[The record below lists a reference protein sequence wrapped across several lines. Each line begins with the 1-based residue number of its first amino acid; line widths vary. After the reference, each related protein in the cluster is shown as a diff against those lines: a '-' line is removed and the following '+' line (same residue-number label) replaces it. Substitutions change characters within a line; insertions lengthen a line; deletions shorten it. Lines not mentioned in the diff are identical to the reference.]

1 MLTTYGLFSH
11 GAGEMVQTGGVVGR
25 TEASELE
32 GSFSELA
39 LALFSSDSV
48 AGTLQSIVD
57 RASATIDGC
66 DAAGV
71 LVVEDGIVAPSAISS
86 QLVVEVDAAQI
97 ESGEGPCLDASSTGK
112 SFYAE
117 DLLDDDRWPAFAP
130 RAVALGIRSV
140 LAYPLLDGQASA
152 LNLYGRLPSAFGATG
167 RAQGLLFAT
176 LARLALN
183 SAEDRESEEKRSG
196 HLTEALRTRELIG
209 QAQGILIERERI
221 TADQAFD
228 VLRRASQHLNIKLR
242 EVAERLVETGETPG
256 RPPPPEPAP

>member
-1 MLTTYGLFSH
+1 MTD
-11 GAGEMVQTGGVVGR
+11 
-25 TEASELE
+25 EAQVAELE
-32 GSFSELA
+32 GYFSELA

-57 RASATIDGC
+57 RATSTIDGC

-71 LVVEDGIVAPSAISS
+71 LVVEAGVAGTSAISGT
-86 QLVVEVDAAQI
+86 VVADLDAAQLG
-97 ESGEGPCLDASSTGK
+97 SGEGPCLDASSLGST
-112 SFYAE
+112 FYAE
-117 DLLDDDRWPAFAP
+117 DLLDDARWPTFAP
-130 RAVALGIRSV
+130 QAVALGFRSV
-140 LAYPLLDGQASA
+140 LAYPLLDGRTSA

-209 QAQGILIERERI
+209 QAQGILMERERI

-228 VLRRASQHLNIKLR
+228 VLRRASQHLNVKLR
-242 EVAERLVETGETPG
+242 EVAERLVETGE
-256 RPPPPEPAP
+256 APIKAE